1 MQPSR
6 NFDDLKFSSIHRR
19 ILLWG
24 SGGPFLDGYVLVMIG
39 VALEQL
45 TPALKL
51 DADWIGLLGA
61 GTLAG
66 LFVGTSL
73 FGYISDKVGR
83 RKIFLIDIIA
93 IGVISVATMFV
104 SSPVELLVMRVLIGI
119 VIGADYPIAT
129 SMITEFSS
137 TRQRAFSIS
146 FIAAMWY
153 VGATCAD
160 LVGYWLYDVEGGW
173 RWMLGSA
180 AIPCLL
186 ILIGRFELPESP
198 RWLLRKGRV
207 KECEEMMIKLFGE
220 PVAFD
225 EEQPQQ
231 TRFRDLFNRRHFPF
245 VLFVAAIWT
254 CQVIPMFAIYTFGP
268 QIVGLLGLGVGKNAA
283 LGNVVISLFFMLGCI
298 PPMLWLNTAG
308 RRPLLIGSFAM
319 MTLVLVVLLGRYVTR
334 PALRFVAR
342 SGLREVFSAVALFLV
357 FGFGLLLE
365 EVGLSMA
372 MGAFLAGVLLASSE
386 YRHALESD
394 IEPFKGLLLG
404 LFFIGVGMSI
414 DFGTLLENPLRIVIL
429 LLGFLIIKI
438 AMLWLIARPLQVPN
452 KQRRWFAVL
461 LGQGSEFA
469 FVVFGAAQ
477 MANVLEP
484 EWAKSLTLAV
494 ALSMAATPILLVILN
509 RLEQSST
516 EEAREADEI
525 DEEQPRVI
533 IAGFGRFGQITGR
546 LLLSSGVKMVVLDH
560 DPDHIET
567 LRKFGMKVFYGDA
580 TRMDL
585 LESAGAAK
593 AEVLINAIDDPQT
606 NLQLTEMVKE
616 HFPHLQIIARARDV
630 DHYIRLRQAGVEKP
644 ERETFEG
651 ALKTGRLA
659 LESLGLGPYEARERA
674 DVFRRFN
681 IQMVEEMAMV
691 ENDTKA
697 RAAVYKRTSAM
708 LSEIITE
715 DREHLSLIQ
724 RHGWQ
729 GTEEGKHTGNMADEP
744 ETKPSS

>member
-1 MQPSR
+1 MGA
-6 NFDDLKFSSIHRR
+6 F
-19 ILLWG
+19 
-24 SGGPFLDGYVLVMIG
+24 VLS
-39 VALEQL
+39 
-45 TPALKL
+45 ALKV
-51 DADWIGLLGA
+51 AGA
-61 GTLAG
+61 
-66 LFVGTSL
+66 
-73 FGYISDKVGR
+73 
-83 RKIFLIDIIA
+83 
-93 IGVISVATMFV
+93 
-104 SSPVELLVMRVLIGI
+104 
-119 VIGADYPIAT
+119 
-129 SMITEFSS
+129 
-137 TRQRAFSIS
+137 
-146 FIAAMWY
+146 
-153 VGATCAD
+153 
-160 LVGYWLYDVEGGW
+160 
-173 RWMLGSA
+173 
-180 AIPCLL
+180 
-186 ILIGRFELPESP
+186 
-198 RWLLRKGRV
+198 
-207 KECEEMMIKLFGE
+207 
-220 PVAFD
+220 
-225 EEQPQQ
+225 
-231 TRFRDLFNRRHFPF
+231 
-245 VLFVAAIWT
+245 
-254 CQVIPMFAIYTFGP
+254 
-268 QIVGLLGLGVGKNAA
+268 
-283 LGNVVISLFFMLGCI
+283 
-298 PPMLWLNTAG
+298 
-308 RRPLLIGSFAM
+308 
-319 MTLVLVVLLGRYVTR
+319 LVLVVLLGRYVTR

>member
-1 MQPSR
+1 MDSHTLIQ
-6 NFDDLKFSSIHRR
+6 
-19 ILLWG
+19 
-24 SGGPFLDGYVLVMIG
+24 
-39 VALEQL
+39 AL
-45 TPALKL
+45 
-51 DADWIGLLGA
+51 I
-61 GTLAG
+61 
-66 LFVGTSL
+66 
-73 FGYISDKVGR
+73 Y
-83 RKIFLIDIIA
+83 
-93 IGVISVATMFV
+93 
-104 SSPVELLVMRVLIGI
+104 
-119 VIGADYPIAT
+119 
-129 SMITEFSS
+129 
-137 TRQRAFSIS
+137 
-146 FIAAMWY
+146 
-153 VGATCAD
+153 
-160 LVGYWLYDVEGGW
+160 
-173 RWMLGSA
+173 LGSA
-180 AIPCLL
+180 AL
-186 ILIGRFELPESP
+186 IVPIAVRLGLGSVLGYLIAGCIIGPWGLRLVTDAESILHFAEIGVVLMLFIIGLELDPQ
-198 RWLLRKGRV
+198 RLWKLRAAV
-207 KECEEMMIKLFGE
+207 FGGG
-220 PVAFD
+220 AL
-225 EEQPQQ
+225 QM
-231 TRFRDLFNRRHFPF
+231 
-245 VLFVAAIWT
+245 
-254 CQVIPMFAIYTFGP
+254 VICG
-268 QIVGLLGLGVGKNAA
+268 GLLGLFCML
-283 LGNVVISLFFMLGCI
+283 LGLRWQV
-298 PPMLWLNTAG
+298 AE
-308 RRPLLIGSFAM
+308 LIGMTLALSSTAIAMQAMNERNLMVTQMGRSAFAVLLFQDIAAIP
-319 MTLVLVVLLGRYVTR
+319 LVLVVLLGRYVTR

-729 GTEEGKHTGNMADEP
+729 GTKEGKHTGNMADEP

>member
-1 MQPSR
+1 MDS
-6 NFDDLKFSSIHRR
+6 HT
-19 ILLWG
+19 
-24 SGGPFLDGYVLVMIG
+24 LVQ
-39 VALEQL
+39 AL
-45 TPALKL
+45 
-51 DADWIGLLGA
+51 I
-61 GTLAG
+61 
-66 LFVGTSL
+66 
-73 FGYISDKVGR
+73 Y
-83 RKIFLIDIIA
+83 
-93 IGVISVATMFV
+93 
-104 SSPVELLVMRVLIGI
+104 
-119 VIGADYPIAT
+119 
-129 SMITEFSS
+129 
-137 TRQRAFSIS
+137 
-146 FIAAMWY
+146 
-153 VGATCAD
+153 
-160 LVGYWLYDVEGGW
+160 
-173 RWMLGSA
+173 LGSA
-180 AIPCLL
+180 AL
-186 ILIGRFELPESP
+186 IVPIAMRLGLGSVLGYLIAGCIIGPWGLRLVTDAESILHFAEIGVVLMLFVIGLELDPQRLWKLRASVFGGGALQMVVCGGLIG
-198 RWLLRKGRV
+198 
-207 KECEEMMIKLFGE
+207 LF
-220 PVAFD
+220 
-225 EEQPQQ
+225 
-231 TRFRDLFNRRHFPF
+231 
-245 VLFVAAIWT
+245 
-254 CQVIPMFAIYTFGP
+254 CM
-268 QIVGLLGLGVGKNAA
+268 LLGLRWQVAELIGMTLALSSTAIAMQAMNERNLTVSQVGRSAFAVLLFQDIAA
-283 LGNVVISLFFMLGCI
+283 I
-298 PPMLWLNTAG
+298 PLVAMI
-308 RRPLLIGSFAM
+308 PLLAASGASTTLGAFA
-319 MTLVLVVLLGRYVTR
+319 LSALKVAGALALVVVLGRYVTR

-414 DFGTLLENPLRIVIL
+414 DFGTLVENPQRIL
-429 LLGFLIIKI
+429 LLLAGFLAIKI
-438 AMLWLIARPLQVPN
+438 VMLWLVARPLGVPA

-477 MANVLEP
+477 IADVLEP
-484 EWAKSLTLAV
+484 QWAKALTLAV
-494 ALSMAATPILLVILN
+494 ALSMAATPIFLMLLT
-509 RLEQSST
+509 RMEKAAT
-516 EEAREADEI
+516 GEAREADEI

-533 IAGFGRFGQITGR
+533 VAGFGRFGQIAGR

-606 NLQLTEMVKE
+606 NLQLSQRVKT

-630 DHYIRLRQAGVEKP
+630 DHYIRLRQAGVTMP

-651 ALKTGRLA
+651 ALKSGRQA
-659 LESLGLGPYEARERA
+659 LEALGLGRYEARERA
-674 DVFRRFN
+674 DLFRHFN
-681 IQMVEEMAMV
+681 TQMVEEMAKG
-691 ENDTKA
+691 ENDPLS
-697 RAAVYKRTSAM
+697 RAAAYKRTSAM

-729 GTEEGKHTGNMADEP
+729 GTVEGKHSGDIANEP
-744 ETKPSS
+744 EVKPSI